1 MAQAITGKVGMSK
14 GKRMMK
20 KMKKI
25 GLDPECYD
33 LSKYLSYIRM
43 KGRDK
48 DVKSKRNTRRNKTKA

>member
-1 MAQAITGKVGMSK
+1 
-14 GKRMMK
+14 MMK

-25 GLDPECYD
+25 GLDPECFA

-48 DVKSKRNTRRNKTKA
+48 DVKSKRYTRRNKIKA